1 MTDKTLTLRAATSA
15 DCRFYWE
22 VNNAP
27 STRAL
32 SVSSAPIPWDDHTQW
47 FESKQGDATTPL
59 YVAETGGQRVG
70 VVRFDLVDNEAVIS
84 VAIAEAHRGRG
95 LGRRVIAEGT
105 RTTLAIDGVS
115 HVIALIRPDNIGS
128 VRAFK
133 AAGYLHDG
141 ETHSGEIELLR
152 YVAR

>member
-1 MTDKTLTLRAATSA
+1 MSELTLRVATSA

-32 SVSSAPIPWDDHTQW
+32 SISSEPIPWDDHTEW
-47 FESKQGDATTPL
+47 FESRLRGSETVL
-59 YVAETGGQRVG
+59 YVAELKGQRVG
-70 VVRFDLVDNEAVIS
+70 VVRFDVTTNEATIS
-84 VAIAEAHRGRG
+84 VAIAEFHRGRG

-105 RTTLAIDGVS
+105 RTTLATGDVA

-133 AAGYLHDG
+133 AAGYVRDS
-141 ETHSGEIELLR
+141 ETRVGDIELLR